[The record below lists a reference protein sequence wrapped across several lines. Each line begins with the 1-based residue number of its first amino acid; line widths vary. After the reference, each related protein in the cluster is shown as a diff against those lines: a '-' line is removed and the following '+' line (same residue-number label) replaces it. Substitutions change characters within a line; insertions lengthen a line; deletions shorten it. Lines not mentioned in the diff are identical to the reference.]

1 MRALPRSRLRDDI
14 VLELERLIATGE
26 LDVTRLKEVEL
37 ATQLG
42 VSRTPLREALLI
54 LERQGLV
61 VSEAH
66 KGFRIAP
73 VTEQKVHE
81 IYPQLGALEALAVR
95 TGATALRDQL
105 PTLRALNA
113 RLLSRGSK
121 LELYT
126 ADRTLHETLWAGAG
140 NASLVETLR
149 RLWLQVQPYDG
160 ATRRGIADPEGSEKG
175 HAAVLD
181 AIEARKPAEAARLV
195 EAHWRAGIEV
205 VIGWLRRQ
213 STRAGSV
220 LACIALALAGC
231 SKPTTPPIVAK
242 QVSPALPDEP
252 FGFFIDEAQV
262 ETLVAKLSREH
273 RPEQVAFE
281 HVSVI
286 AMTGAGVAAD
296 QTVVVDGGVIRQVGP
311 AASIKIP
318 ANARRIDGR
327 GRFLIPG
334 LTDMHV
340 HTNSSNGD
348 FLLDLA
354 NGVTSVREMN
364 GSDWLAAQREQ
375 TRANT
380 LLVPNL
386 YIAGRILASRP
397 MSWYAQVVTTPA
409 EARAAVRQH
418 RAAGRDFIKV
428 HNVVARDVYD
438 AICAEAR
445 AVGLDVVGHIPH
457 EITVREAIA
466 CGQRTFEH
474 FKSYINDRNLT
485 LTKEDYVAATRG
497 AEVWNTPTFYNY
509 RTHARGDDARRLL
522 ALPEMQY
529 VAARTRAKWLAL
541 ADVPEKPI
549 QYEVFRLSKIIYA
562 ALRTINARFLAG
574 TDSGGGYPYHVP
586 GFALHEELRIMTEL
600 GASPEEALR
609 AATREPAI
617 AMRRERELGTI
628 APGIR
633 ADLVLLRA
641 NPLASISNLAAIDAV
656 MVRGIYLPRETID
669 TMLAALAEIR
679 RARTYTR
686 ADLDAALDTL
696 EQLRTSGHVLRDHVL
711 GWLRFH
717 LEAAKLPVDRPLFRG
732 VTSIAPDEDE

>member
-1 MRALPRSRLRDDI
+1 MQMRALPRSRLRDDI
-14 VLELERLIATGE
+14 VLELEKLISSGE
-26 LDVTRLKEVEL
+26 LDVTRLKEVQL

-61 VSEAH
+61 ESEAH

-73 VTEQKVHE
+73 VTERKVRE

-95 TGATALRDQL
+95 TGTTKLRDQL
-105 PTLRALNA
+105 PALRALNA
-113 RLLSRGSK
+113 RLLARSSK

-160 ATRRGIADPEGSEKG
+160 ATRRGIADPEGSERG

-181 AIEARKPAEAARLV
+181 AIEAKKPAEAARLV

-205 VIGWLRRQ
+205 VLGWLR
-213 STRAGSV
+213 STRAASLLACVV
-220 LACIALALAGC
+220 LAIAGC
-231 SKPTTPPIVAK
+231 SQPARPPSATEAS
-242 QVSPALPDEP
+242 SPVLPDEP
-252 FGFFIDEAQV
+252 FGAFIDEAQV

-273 RPEQVAFE
+273 RPETVAFE

-286 AMTGAGVAAD
+286 AMTGGNPLVD
-296 QTVVVDGGVIRQVGP
+296 QTVVVEDGVIRQVGP
-311 AASIKIP
+311 AASITIP
-318 ANARRIDGR
+318 ANARRIAGR
-327 GRFLIPG
+327 GRFLMPG
-334 LTDMHV
+334 LVDMHV
-340 HTNSSNGD
+340 HTNLSSGD

-364 GSDWLAAQREQ
+364 GSDWLAEQRKQ
-375 TRANT
+375 VRANT
-380 LLVPNL
+380 LLIPNL

-397 MSWYAQVVTTPA
+397 MSWYAQVVTTPE

-418 RAAGRDFIKV
+418 HAAGRDFIKV

-445 AVGLDVVGHIPH
+445 ALGLDVVGHIPH
-457 EITVREAIA
+457 EITVREAIT

-485 LTKEDYVAATRG
+485 LTREDYVAATRG
-497 AEVWNTPTFYNY
+497 AEVWNTPTFYNH

-529 VAARTRAKWLAL
+529 VPARTRATWLAL
-541 ADVPEKPI
+541 ADIPEKPI
-549 QYEVFRLSKIIYA
+549 QYEVFRLSKLIYQ
-562 ALRTINARFLAG
+562 ALRPIGARFLAG

-600 GASPEEALR
+600 GASPEDALR
-609 AATREPAI
+609 SATREPAV

-628 APGIR
+628 APGMR

-641 NPLASISNLAAIDAV
+641 NPLAAIANLATIEAV
-656 MVRGIYLPRETID
+656 MVRGIYLPRETLD
-669 TMLAALAEIR
+669 AMLAKLAEIR
-679 RARTYTR
+679 RTRSYTR
-686 ADLDAALDTL
+686 ADLDAALATL
-696 EQLRTSGHVLRDHVL
+696 AQLRASGHVLRDHML

-717 LEAAKLPVDRPLFRG
+717 LEAAKLPVDRLLFRG
-732 VTSIAPDEDE
+732 VAAIAPDED